1 MTARRL
7 TFQLT
12 PLLDLLL
19 IVLFAQFMEVR
30 DTTENQEQTSSAQ
43 VENLE
48 SDRDNTAAQLR
59 KLRAEFEQLSKL
71 VVAKDEQLAA
81 AEAEAQKR
89 LTELF
94 AVHQKLNQTASER
107 QAIASLYSKLFDLP
121 DEIVEQL
128 LSQDDRRL
136 TPDEIRKL
144 QEQFKELAAKQPGES
159 ARHLLTVDEMWKRC
173 DVWNVY
179 IKPSGLTVVKTGD
192 RMHQFEAATPQAF
205 SDEVYDFYRKVPPQ
219 KSLVILL
226 LSYGNIDANIY
237 EAAIDGLP
245 KAAERMRSASG
256 GKSRFES
263 AVLGFNPS
271 PPGENASR

>member
-19 IVLFAQFMEVR
+19 IVLFAQFMDVR
-30 DTTENQEQTSSAQ
+30 DTTENQEQMSSAQ
-43 VENLE
+43 VESLE
-48 SDRDNTAAQLR
+48 SDRDSTATQLA
-59 KLRAEFEQLSKL
+59 KLRAEFKQLSKDL
-71 VVAKDEQLAA
+71 VAKDEQLAD
-81 AEAEAQKR
+81 AEAESQKR

-94 AVHQKLNQTASER
+94 AVQQRLNQTASER

-121 DEIVEQL
+121 DEIVKQL
-128 LSQDDRRL
+128 LSQDDHRL
-136 TPDEIRKL
+136 TPEEIKKL
-144 QEQFKELAAKQPGES
+144 QDQFKELAAKQPRDS

-173 DVWNVY
+173 DVWNLY
-179 IKPSGLTVVKTGD
+179 IKPSGLAVVKTGD
-192 RMHQFEAATPQAF
+192 NSHQFEATTPKEF
-205 SDEVYDFYRKVPPQ
+205 EDELYDFYTKLPPQ

-226 LSYGNIDANIY
+226 LSYGNIDANVY

-245 KAAERMRSASG
+245 KAAERMRSDAG

-263 AVLGFNPS
+263 AVLGFS
-271 PPGENASR
+271 ESSPGESASR

>member
-43 VENLE
+43 VSSLE
-48 SDRDNTAAQLR
+48 SDRNSTAA
-59 KLRAEFEQLSKL
+59 KLASLQTEYERLSRELIAKSEELSEEEANSQRLSTERFALEQ
-71 VVAKDEQLAA
+71 E
-81 AEAEAQKR
+81 
-89 LTELF
+89 
-94 AVHQKLNQTASER
+94 LNQTAAER
-107 QAIASLYSKLFDLP
+107 EAIASLYSKLFDLP
-121 DEIVEQL
+121 DEIVKQL

-136 TPDEIRKL
+136 TAEEIKKL
-144 QEQFKELAAKQPGES
+144 QDQFKELAAKQPGES
-159 ARHLLTVDEMWKRC
+159 TRHLLTVDEMWKRC
-173 DVWNVY
+173 DVWNIY
-179 IKPSGLTVVKTGD
+179 IRPSGLAVVKTGD
-192 RMHQFEAATPQAF
+192 KSHQFEASTPKEF
-205 SDEVYDFYRKVPPQ
+205 EDELYDFYTKLPPQ

-226 LSYGNIDANIY
+226 LSYGNIEAAVY

-245 KAAERMRSASG
+245 KAAERMRSDAG

-263 AVLGFNPS
+263 AVLGFSPS
-271 PPGENASR
+271 PPGESASR